1 MVEELLARH
10 CTKGRETLWSGLP
23 VLWTLSAQ
31 NATRICQGFFTMTA
45 IRFVRWGFGLALLA
59 FQVGA
64 IVHARFVPERYFC
77 WAPFDQ
83 QTDYRLEATVN
94 GRNLTP
100 GEISQRYRRSA
111 RGTDNRSYQ
120 HIIDIVQRTEQ
131 QYHSDDRVEVVL
143 TYRINGRQEQ
153 QWRYQQP

>member
-1 MVEELLARH
+1 VVEELLARH

-31 NATRICQGFFTMTA
+31 NATRICPGFFTMTA

-83 QTDYRLEATVN
+83 QTDYRLD
-94 GRNLTP
+94 
-100 GEISQRYRRSA
+100 
-111 RGTDNRSYQ
+111 GTDNRSYQ

>member
-1 MVEELLARH
+1 M
-10 CTKGRETLWSGLP
+10 
-23 VLWTLSAQ
+23 SAM
-31 NATRICQGFFTMTA
+31 RL
-45 IRFVRWGFGLALLA
+45 VRWGLGLALLV
-59 FQVGA
+59 FQLGA
-64 IVHARFVPERYFC
+64 IFHARFVPERYFC

-94 GRNLTP
+94 GRKLSP
-100 GEISQRYRRSA
+100 AEIGQRYRRPA

-131 QYHSDDRVEVVL
+131 QYHPEDRVEVVL
-143 TYRINGRQEQ
+143 SYHINGRQEQ